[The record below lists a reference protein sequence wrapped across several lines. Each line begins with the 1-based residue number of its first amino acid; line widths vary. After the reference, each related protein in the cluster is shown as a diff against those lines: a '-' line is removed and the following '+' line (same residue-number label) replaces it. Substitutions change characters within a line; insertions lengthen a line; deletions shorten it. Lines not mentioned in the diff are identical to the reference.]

1 LVCKSLRDDGIK
13 DFIDVHLMIEPV
25 DELAKSFANA
35 GADLI
40 SFHPEASKHVSRTIS
55 LIKDS
60 GCKAGLALNPATPVS
75 VLENIIDEL
84 DLVLLMSV
92 NPGFGGQKFISH
104 TLNKIKAV
112 RDLINASGKDIDLEV
127 DGGINLDTIADVYN
141 AGANVFVAGSAIF
154 GSENYEETINDFRDQ
169 IS

>member
-1 LVCKSLRDDGIK
+1 MDEVYLVEGYMDVIGLYKNGIENTVANLGTALTSKQIQILYQFYNHIIICFDGDQSGYKAALR
-13 DFIDVHLMIEPV
+13 
-25 DELAKSFANA
+25 AA
-35 GADLI
+35 
-40 SFHPEASKHVSRTIS
+40 
-55 LIKDS
+55 
-60 GCKAGLALNPATPVS
+60 
-75 VLENIIDEL
+75 ENIIDEL
-84 DLVLLMSV
+84 DLVLLKSV
-92 NPGFGGQKFISH
+92 NPGLGGQKFISN
-104 TLNKIKAV
+104 TLNKIKTV

>member
-1 LVCKSLRDDGIK
+1 MKQKCLYFFRVFQILNQFYSHIIICFDGDQSGYKAALR
-13 DFIDVHLMIEPV
+13 
-25 DELAKSFANA
+25 AA
-35 GADLI
+35 
-40 SFHPEASKHVSRTIS
+40 
-55 LIKDS
+55 
-60 GCKAGLALNPATPVS
+60 
-75 VLENIIDEL
+75 ENIIDEL

-104 TLNKIKAV
+104 TLNKIKTV

-141 AGANVFVAGSAIF
+141 AGANVFVAGSSIF
-154 GSENYEETINDFRDQ
+154 GSENYEETINDFRDK